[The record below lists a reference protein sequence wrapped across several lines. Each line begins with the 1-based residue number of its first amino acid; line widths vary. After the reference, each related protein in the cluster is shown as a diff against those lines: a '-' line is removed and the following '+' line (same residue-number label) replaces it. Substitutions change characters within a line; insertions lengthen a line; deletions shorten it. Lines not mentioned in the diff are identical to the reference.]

1 MGLWDRTVAFLLSW
15 WNVLCVLWARRFYVR
30 AVLTFLALPVGVAG
44 ALVLFWTLFGLA
56 FGFLALHWADMALF
70 VGVPVCFFSW
80 LATRKP
86 KGTDDDK
93 KPVRPSDA
101 LVIERAKQ
109 GLVALAEIVFAVL
122 RDLAEFM
129 PIVSPR
135 DLSGL
140 YCPRKSA
147 CIWVKD
153 GVAIISMMVYF
164 KQGFSDKEFNRKQ
177 FVEAFNL
184 RMGQRL
190 DARDLP
196 NLPNPVFYDS
206 KNNPHTSIQ
215 AIDCTPC
222 GEYLKLEIVRVNEE
236 AVALIESIE
245 LAKSDD
251 DGAPP
256 APPVSPY
263 F

>member
-56 FGFLALHWADMALF
+56 VGFLALHWADIAIVL
-70 VGVPVCFFSW
+70 GVPVCLAYW
-80 LATRKP
+80 LATRKKEAKP
-86 KGTDDDK
+86 ATLPTD
-93 KPVRPSDA
+93 PDA
-101 LVIERAKQ
+101 LVIGRAMQ
-109 GLVALAEIVFAVL
+109 GLVSLAEIVFAVL
-122 RDLAEFM
+122 QDLAEFM
-129 PIVSPR
+129 PIVSPSS
-135 DLSGL
+135 LSKL
-140 YCPRKSA
+140 YCPTKSQCVEA
-147 CIWVKD
+147 RS
-153 GVAIISMMVYF
+153 GVAVISFMAYF
-164 KQGFSDKEFNRKQ
+164 KTENSGKPFDDKEF
-177 FVEAFNL
+177 VEMFNL
-184 RMGQRL
+184 RMAQRL

-196 NLPNPVFYDS
+196 GQPDPLFYDS

-215 AIDCTPC
+215 AIGCFPC
-222 GEYLKLEIVRVNEE
+222 GKFLKLDVVRVNEK
-236 AVALIESIE
+236 AVELIESIE